1 MTESKARAKAKAE
14 AKATGNRQKQR
25 LECRDLSAAAAK
37 TPPSVEMTDGRF

>member
-1 MTESKARAKAKAE
+1 MTERKAKAKAKAE
-14 AKATGNRQKQR
+14 ATGNRQQQR